1 MTWPRVDQNF
11 KLAQKDQFDIIEGDD
26 VEVDVDDVDDDVD
39 VELRWIKGIPGREVC
54 SRRRIFL
61 MPSRRENGKESF
73 TVDKCACVKCRED
86 GVAGLRSL

>member
-1 MTWPRVDQNF
+1 MFTENF
-11 KLAQKDQFDIIEGDD
+11 KLAQKDQFDIIEGD
-26 VEVDVDDVDDDVD
+26 D

-61 MPSRRENGKESF
+61 MPSRGENGKESF